1 MAIVALALLVACAT
15 PSGTTSSASMSIPL
29 SGRLQAISD
38 VEGPYGAVLYGAHAV
53 AIRLWPDSLDDGLAE
68 ITVIVTNGSWNTIAL
83 DANNIGLTL
92 NGDTETV
99 LGRSSMLAR
108 INDSI
113 DESSPRASVATDS
126 LTERQATPES
136 STPDG
141 GMEGSRLGSEVG
153 ALAVD
158 PALAAAARR
167 ANTNR
172 RPVPGRASSR
182 NLDER
187 RARINDWYLETI
199 EIYPGDTG
207 TGGISIAVPDG
218 DADLELHVS
227 IGDEDYVF
235 PIRYRTRQ

>member
-1 MAIVALALLVACAT
+1 
-15 PSGTTSSASMSIPL
+15 
-29 SGRLQAISD
+29 
-38 VEGPYGAVLYGAHAV
+38 PYGAVRYGAHAV

-83 DANNIGLTL
+83 DAHNIGLYL
-92 NGDTETV
+92 NEDRLAV

-113 DESSPRASVATDS
+113 DEPSPRASVATDS
-126 LTERQATPES
+126 LAERQTTPRS

-153 ALAVD
+153 AMAVD

-172 RPVPGRASSR
+172 RQTPGQARAG
-182 NLDER
+182 NLEER
-187 RARINDWYLETI
+187 RATINDWYLETI
-199 EIYPGDTG
+199 EIYPGDTR

-235 PIRYRTRQ
+235 PIRYRTHQ